1 MTASQDSAVV
11 VALVSAAVAN
21 FDLMEEQVTLSVGN
35 EVVIVVAMEDSFMA
49 TVVTMGMSCMPFE
62 V

>member
-21 FDLMEEQVTLSVGN
+21 FDMMEEQVTLSVGN